1 MPSSKYRVSSLVAI
15 GHFCLRSF
23 LLGSLFPSNKTERLG
38 KQGMFPK
45 RCCMPATGLASSPFA
60 ESFPCSLAHPLFS
73 IPPCLLS
80 SPTRVI
86 SQSVSTHRLPSLFCN
101 AGYSKGGITAF
112 PTQIEEK
119 KAKTI
124 RELGRQPGH
133 PPRREIR
140 AFPLSHRWMG
150 PSCIPKVFSCLVFP
164 FSGNP

>member
-1 MPSSKYRVSSLVAI
+1 MPSPKHRVSSLVAI
-15 GHFCLRSF
+15 AHFGLRSF
-23 LLGSLFPSNKTERLG
+23 LLGSLFLSNKTDRLG
-38 KQGMFPK
+38 EQGMFPK
-45 RCCMPATGLASSPFA
+45 RCCMPATRLASSPFA

-101 AGYSKGGITAF
+101 AGYSKGGITNCLSH
-112 PTQIEEK
+112 PNRREES
-119 KAKTI
+119 KTI
-124 RELGRQPGH
+124 RELGRQSGH
-133 PPRREIR
+133 PPRRETT

-164 FSGNP
+164 